1 MSFIARA
8 ALIAA
13 LIASS
18 VAHAA
23 DDGLTGK
30 IVLGYQGWFGC
41 PGDYKDNKGWQHWFL
56 HGVAPQNLTVDL
68 VPDPSSLPE
77 SALCPTGLKT
87 ADGAELKLFSSQNEQ
102 IVDAQFAMMQA
113 HGIDGVALQRFVT
126 ALTEPANK
134 DRHDHQLDL
143 VRHAAE
149 KTGRKFFI
157 TYDISGAG
165 PKIVVQTLLDDW
177 RALAKSGVTQSPAYW
192 RDHGKPIVEL
202 WGFGLGDRPGDPD
215 EVAQLIKQLKS
226 GGEDLPAA
234 YVIGGV
240 PTHWRTLDKD
250 SKKGKAWASIYRSYD
265 VISPWLVGR
274 FDDDAS
280 ADALMHDVV
289 IPDLAEAKKAGVQ
302 YMPVTF
308 PGYSARNLLH
318 SKGKEQNAI
327 LNKTPRQCGDFL
339 WHQYARLLK
348 AGVTMIYGAMFDEF
362 DEGTALQPAITSAKQ
377 FPSGATLLPLDDGGC
392 KVSSD
397 WYLKVTGKAGQLL
410 RGGDRSVP
418 ANVADVVKDR

>member
-1 MSFIARA
+1 MSSRARIS
-8 ALIAA
+8 LIAM
-13 LIASS
+13 LLASS
-18 VAHAA
+18 LAHAA
-23 DDGLTGK
+23 DDGLTGR

-41 PGDYKDNKGWQHWFL
+41 PGDYKDNKAWQHWFL

-68 VPDPSSLPE
+68 VPDPASLPE
-77 SALCPTGLKT
+77 SALCATGLKA
-87 ADGAELKLFSSQNEQ
+87 ADGSELKLFSSQNAD
-102 IVDAQFAMMQA
+102 VVNAQFAMMQA

-126 ALTEPANK
+126 ALTEPTNK

-143 VRHAAE
+143 VKSAAE
-149 KTGRKFFI
+149 KTGRRFFI

-177 RALAKSGVTQSPAYW
+177 RALAKGGVTQSPAYW
-192 RDHGKPIVEL
+192 RDHGKPVVEL

-215 EVAQLIKQLKS
+215 DVAALIRALKK
-226 GGEDLPAA
+226 GGDGVPAA

-274 FDDDAS
+274 FDDDAA
-280 ADALMHDVV
+280 ADALMQEIV

-318 SKGKEQNAI
+318 SKGKEQNAV

-362 DEGTALQPAITSAKQ
+362 DEGTALQPAVTNPKQ
-377 FPSGATLLPLDDGGC
+377 FPAGASLVPLAGGGC
-392 KVSSD
+392 NVPSD
-397 WYLKVTGKAGQLL
+397 YYLEITGKAAELL
-410 RGGDRSVP
+410 RGGDRSP
-418 ANVADVVKDR
+418 PRNVADVIKNR